1 MIHFTLKPIGGGFH
15 PVITAYLNGKA
26 VEALI
31 DTGANVTLQ
40 DIDCSPIEGQLR
52 VGTIVVNV
60 KLKQYDIPGD
70 YQLLIGS
77 DFMVKTGAV
86 IDYNAKTMTFNPP
99 QK

>member
-1 MIHFTLKPIGGGFH
+1 MVHFTIKPIGGGFH
-15 PVITAYLNGKA
+15 PVITAYLNGMA

-31 DTGANVTLQ
+31 DTGANVTVAKEQ
-40 DIDCSPIEGQLR
+40 IEGQMR

-60 KLKQYDIPGD
+60 KLKQYDIPGN

-86 IDYNAKTMTFNPP
+86 IDYTTKTMTFNLP
-99 QK
+99 KK